1 MVAGPA
7 ARDAIARAKRLTG
20 LRVGLHLVLVEGRSV
35 LPAADLP
42 DLVDASGRFR
52 PGMAWAAAKM
62 SVLPAARRQ
71 LWAEVAAQFA
81 AFRAT
86 GLALDHVN
94 AHKHF
99 HLHPTILDAILAIGR
114 DFGLRAIRIPAEPA
128 RVIAAIEPSSRRAL
142 IEPLRLGAAMMRRK
156 AGRAGVAF
164 PDQVFGLAWS
174 GAMSAARI
182 AALLERLP
190 AGVSEIYTHPA
201 TGDAFAGCAPG
212 YRYREEFG
220 ALTDPR
226 VIAALRAGDLR
237 TGGYGDCLGV

>member
-1 MVAGPA
+1 M
-7 ARDAIARAKRLTG
+7 RAKRLPG

-35 LPAADLP
+35 LPAAELP
-42 DLVDASGRFR
+42 DLVDVSGRFR
-52 PGMAWAAAKM
+52 AGMAWAAAKM
-62 SVLPAARRQ
+62 SFLPAARRQ

-99 HLHPTILDAILAIGR
+99 HLHPTILDPVLAVGR

-182 AALLERLP
+182 AALIERLP

-201 TGDAFAGCAPG
+201 TGDGFPGHAPG
-212 YRYREEFG
+212 YRYRDEFD
-220 ALTDPR
+220 ALTDRR
-226 VIAALRAGDLR
+226 VIAALRAADLR